1 MTEAHHTGGCLCGA
15 IRYRAR
21 GVPSSTNVCYC
32 TQCRRQS
39 GSPLPAFATFPD
51 ERFELL
57 AGSPAIYRSSSIA
70 VRQFCSTCGS
80 ALFWR
85 RDGSR
90 EIDVFLGTM
99 DRPGDLPPPAFQSWT
114 VHRVPWLPPISG
126 AAEYRGNKT
135 GSAS

>member
-21 GVPSSTNVCYC
+21 GAPSSTNLCYC
-32 TQCRRQS
+32 NQCRRQS
-39 GSPLPAFATFPD
+39 GSPMPAFATFAD

-57 AGSPAIYRSSSIA
+57 SGSPTTYRSSSIA

-85 RDGSR
+85 RDGAR
-90 EIDVFLGTM
+90 EIDIFLGSM
-99 DRPGDLPPPAFQSWT
+99 DRPSDLPPPSFQIWT
-114 VHRVPWLPPISG
+114 VHRVPWLPPIPG
-126 AAEYRGNKT
+126 VADYRGNKT
-135 GSAS
+135 GSQS